1 MRVQVQHDAKWIE
14 RISALSKQ
22 YFKPTFLG
30 AEFIDASVPAMYVG
44 NHTMYGMLDAPMI
57 IDYLYNEHKVAVVS
71 IADHGHFYIPLWRD
85 VYKKFGAIDGTREYV
100 RSAMQQGYSILVFP
114 GGGREVL
121 KRKGEAYQL
130 IWKERYG
137 FLKLAQEFGY
147 DIVPFAAL
155 GGDEAYDIGLDA
167 TSVVNTKLFQ
177 SLLKVPKL
185 AKFLRYGEVIPS
197 IPKRLIPKRLPF
209 YFQFMPRQSL
219 MQIHSVEELQ
229 DFREH
234 IQQRIYTA
242 LSELKRQRAE
252 EHAEFN
258 K

>member
-1 MRVQVQHDAKWIE
+1 MQMQVQHDANWIK
-14 RISALSKQ
+14 RLSLLSKQ
-22 YFKPTFLG
+22 YFKPSFLG
-30 AEFIDASVPAMYVG
+30 AEYIDASIPAMYVG

-85 VYKKFGAIDGTREYV
+85 LYKKFGAIDGTREYV

-155 GGDEAYDIGLDA
+155 GGDEAYEIGLDA
-167 TSVVNTKLFQ
+167 TNVVNTKLFQ

-197 IPKRLIPKRLPF
+197 LPKSLIPKRLPF

-219 MQIHSVEELQ
+219 MQIQNIEELQ

-234 IQQRIYTA
+234 IQQQIYTA

-252 EHAEFN
+252 EHAEFTQ
-258 K
+258 